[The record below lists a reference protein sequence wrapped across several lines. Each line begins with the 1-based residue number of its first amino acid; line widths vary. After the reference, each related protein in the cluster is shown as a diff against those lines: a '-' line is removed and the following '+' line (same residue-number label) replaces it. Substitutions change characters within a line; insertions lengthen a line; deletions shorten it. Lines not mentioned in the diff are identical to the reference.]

1 MSRKYLAETE
11 EDLAHLR
18 KMLRRVMG
26 DDADTVRRHLAKR
39 DEARVLDVAC
49 GDCREAEVLTDFI
62 AELKGPSES
71 AVKLTGIDV
80 RAREIADAQRRYGGK
95 REFKDRPGSRE
106 CDFMTGDASK
116 LDQHAE
122 MGEDFDLVFMRH
134 QNYWHSARTWE
145 EIYDQALAK
154 LGDDG
159 RLIITSYFD
168 KEHELALEAIQRLGG
183 ELIQTEF
190 NPETRELQTEGKSV
204 DRHVAI
210 FRRKEE

>member
-11 EDLAHLR
+11 EDLARLR
-18 KMLRRVMG
+18 KMLRKVTG
-26 DDADTVRRHLAKR
+26 DDAETVRRRLAKR
-39 DEARVLDVAC
+39 DEARVLDIAC

-62 AELKGPSES
+62 AELKDPSEG

-116 LDQHAE
+116 LDQHTE

-183 ELIQTEF
+183 ELIRTEF

-210 FRRKEE
+210 FRRKED